1 MSKLKVAESLIDEA
15 SSVYL
20 EEIIRKVERRLKSA
34 PKGLMRSDLGL
45 LNVWEEFCYQLQTE
59 RFDSFNILE
68 SFIYQEISKMLD
80 EQEEYRLK
88 VLSYQFLENGTSVP
102 IYMEGLSELIYE
114 QLLKKGTDYFNKR
127 LEKVIY

>member
-34 PKGLMRSDLGL
+34 PKDLMRSDLGL

-68 SFIYQEISKMLD
+68 SFIYQEISKILD

-102 IYMEGLSELIYE
+102 IYMEGLSGLIYE

>member
-1 MSKLKVAESLIDEA
+1 MSKLKVAESLIDEVA
-15 SSVYL
+15 AVYL
-20 EEIIRKVERRLKSA
+20 DEIIRIVERRLKSA
-34 PKGLMRSDLGL
+34 PKDVMRSDLGL

-68 SFIYQEISKMLD
+68 NYIYQEISKILD
-80 EQEEYRLK
+80 DQHEYRLK
-88 VLSYQFLENGTSVP
+88 VLSYQFLGNGANVP

-114 QLLKKGTDYFNKR
+114 HLLKNGTDYFNKR

>member
-20 EEIIRKVERRLKSA
+20 KEIIRKVERRLKSA
-34 PKGLMRSDLGL
+34 PKDLMRSDLGL

-68 SFIYQEISKMLD
+68 NFIYREISKILD
-80 EQEEYRLK
+80 EQQDYRLK
-88 VLSYQFLENGTSVP
+88 MLSYQFFEDGTSVP
-102 IYMEGLSELIYE
+102 IYMEGLSELIYK